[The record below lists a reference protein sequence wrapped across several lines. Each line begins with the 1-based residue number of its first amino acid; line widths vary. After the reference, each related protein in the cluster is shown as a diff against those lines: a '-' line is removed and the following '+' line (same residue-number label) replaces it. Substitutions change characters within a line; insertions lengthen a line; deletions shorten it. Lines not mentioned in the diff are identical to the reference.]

1 MRTHTGEKPY
11 KCIHPGCDYAAA
23 QSGALTNHSRTHTGA
38 KPFSCDY
45 EGCTFASATGGGL
58 KSHQISHARE
68 RSPGPSVMPV
78 PVGMPISELELEQID
93 HVPI

>member
-11 KCIHPGCDYAAA
+11 KCGHPGCDYAAA

-38 KPFSCDY
+38 KPFVCDY

-58 KSHQISHARE
+58 KSHQISHVKE

-78 PVGMPISELELEQID
+78 PVGMPISDLDLEQLD
-93 HVPI
+93 HAHM